1 MSNRRISV
9 IPAKIDTNKNVQPKY
24 KKLNVV
30 AYCRVSTLQE
40 EQESSYEAQIEYY
53 KKLINE
59 NPNWHMA
66 GIYAD
71 DGISATNTKK
81 RDDFNA
87 MIDRCIKKSN
97 EIDMIITKSIS
108 RFARNTVDSLIH
120 IRKLKEK
127 NIAVYFEKEN
137 INTLDSS
144 GELLITILSSQAQEE
159 SRNISENVR
168 WGLKRK
174 YETGETL
181 VSRLLGYKRN
191 KNGQLEI
198 IPEEAEIVKFIF
210 AEFMEGSSYNKIAN
224 KLKEKGYKTIRG
236 KTNWGV
242 ASVIRILSNEKYIGD
257 TLCQKTY
264 TVDFLTKERRTNNG
278 EVNQYYTE
286 NSHQGIIPR
295 ELFYRVQEEMERRA
309 NSKNKAPNKNET
321 DRKCRYN
328 SKYALTS
335 IFICKECGTPYR
347 RQVWSKYGEKKAVWR
362 CENRLRNG
370 TKYCKNSPTYDEKVL
385 QKSIMNA
392 INKQLQDKNKFIGN
406 FKKNVISVISKD
418 TTTEYDSE
426 IKELEKQ
433 LVNLIKDNTYE
444 NTEEYE
450 EACKDITNRIEELET
465 NKIKALGGRDKLNNA
480 QEFMDNTNIYMS
492 EYDDTLVR
500 RLIRNVFAVSDSKIE
515 ICFYNGVVEE
525 ENVSFIH

>member
-1 MSNRRISV
+1 
-9 IPAKIDTNKNVQPKY
+9 
-24 KKLNVV
+24 
-30 AYCRVSTLQE
+30 
-40 EQESSYEAQIEYY
+40 
-53 KKLINE
+53 
-59 NPNWHMA
+59 
-66 GIYAD
+66 
-71 DGISATNTKK
+71 
-81 RDDFNA
+81 
-87 MIDRCIKKSN
+87 
-97 EIDMIITKSIS
+97 
-108 RFARNTVDSLIH
+108 
-120 IRKLKEK
+120 
-127 NIAVYFEKEN
+127 
-137 INTLDSS
+137 
-144 GELLITILSSQAQEE
+144 
-159 SRNISENVR
+159 
-168 WGLKRK
+168 
-174 YETGETL
+174 
-181 VSRLLGYKRN
+181 
-191 KNGQLEI
+191 
-198 IPEEAEIVKFIF
+198 
-210 AEFMEGSSYNKIAN
+210 MEGSSYNKIAN

-242 ASVIRILSNEKYIGD
+242 ASVIRILSNEKYIDD

-295 ELFYRVQEEMERRA
+295 ELFYRVQEEIERRA
-309 NSKNKAPNKNET
+309 NLKNKAPSKNET

-370 TKYCKNSPTYDEKVL
+370 TKYCKNSPTYDEKSL
-385 QKSIMNA
+385 QKAIMNA

-418 TTTEYDSE
+418 TTTEYDLE

-433 LVNLIKDNTYE
+433 LVNLIKNNTYE

-450 EACKDITNRIEELET
+450 ETCKNITNRIEELET
-465 NKIKALGGRDKLNNA
+465 DKIKSLGGRDKLNNA

-492 EYDDTLVR
+492 EYDDILVR
-500 RLIRNVFAVSDSKIE
+500 RLIRNVIAVSESKIE
-515 ICFYNGVVEE
+515 ICFKNGVIMIET
-525 ENVSFIH
+525 VSY